1 MGKRDLEKLRREH
14 KEKFSRTKI
23 SSTRNF
29 KAEQALTSNPNLKEE
44 TKSIPESNFKEVT
57 KTLDKQN
64 VKNSN
69 IQIYRTE
76 SRKLGVSKI
85 KSKSPLFRVVTAV
98 VITVLCVGLI
108 VLVGNRT
115 SFHREK
121 QLIREEPKYSSP
133 NAKALEWEKIDF
145 VNYKIEEIEYKNI
158 TVSDFVKRYGLAQR
172 SEEMMV
178 EKDKLLSLTYTLAG
192 GGFALFQFG
201 DFGSGMRL
209 ISVNYFTDQKEDLSE
224 EKLSFLKELK
234 PDSEKGIS
242 DQEVLEHLGLP
253 NSYYKLGVKGYYSA
267 SMEYGILDRTYYHLE
282 FAEGKDGRLHLKNIK
297 TYE

>member
-1 MGKRDLEKLRREH
+1 MGKRDLKKLRREH

-29 KAEQALTSNPNLKEE
+29 KAEQALISNPNL
-44 TKSIPESNFKEVT
+44 KEVT
-57 KTLDKQN
+57 KTLDKQK
-64 VKNSN
+64 VKNSDR
-69 IQIYRTE
+69 QMYRTE
-76 SRKLGVSKI
+76 SSKLGVSKF
-85 KSKSPLFRVVTAV
+85 KSKSPLFKVLTAV
-98 VITVLCVGLI
+98 VITVLCTGLI

-115 SFHREK
+115 SLPKEK

-145 VNYKIEEIEYKNI
+145 VNYKIEENEYKNI

-178 EKDKLLSLTYTLAG
+178 EKDKLLTLTYTLAG

-209 ISVNYFTDQKEDLSE
+209 ISVNYFTDQKEDLSKE
-224 EKLSFLKELK
+224 EQSFLKELK
-234 PDSEKGIS
+234 PDPEKGIS
-242 DQEVLEHLGLP
+242 DQEVLENLELP

-267 SMEYGILDRTYYHLE
+267 SMDYDLLDSIHYHLE
-282 FAEGKDGRLHLKNIK
+282 FAEGKDGRLHLKDIQSF
-297 TYE
+297 E

>member
-29 KAEQALTSNPNLKEE
+29 KAEQALISNPNL
-44 TKSIPESNFKEVT
+44 KEVT
-57 KTLDKQN
+57 KTLDKQK
-64 VKNSN
+64 VKNSDR
-69 IQIYRTE
+69 QVFRTE
-76 SRKLGVSKI
+76 SSKLGVSKF
-85 KSKSPLFRVVTAV
+85 KSKSPLFKVVTAV
-98 VITVLCVGLI
+98 VITVLCTGLI

-115 SFHREK
+115 SFPKEK

-145 VNYKIEEIEYKNI
+145 VNYKIEENEYKNI

-178 EKDKLLSLTYTLAG
+178 EKNKLFSLTYTLAG

-201 DFGSGMRL
+201 DFGSGMHL
-209 ISVNYFTDQKEDLSE
+209 ISVNYLTDQK
-224 EKLSFLKELK
+224 
-234 PDSEKGIS
+234 
-242 DQEVLEHLGLP
+242 
-253 NSYYKLGVKGYYSA
+253 
-267 SMEYGILDRTYYHLE
+267 
-282 FAEGKDGRLHLKNIK
+282 NICQRRNNPFSRN
-297 TYE
+297 

>member
-29 KAEQALTSNPNLKEE
+29 KAEQALISNPNLKG
-44 TKSIPESNFKEVT
+44 VT

-64 VKNSN
+64 VKNSDR
-69 IQIYRTE
+69 QIYRTE
-76 SRKLGVSKI
+76 SRNLGLSKF
-85 KSKSPLFRVVTAV
+85 KSQSPLFKVVAAV
-98 VITVLCVGLI
+98 VITVLCTGLI

-115 SFHREK
+115 SFPKEK

-145 VNYKIEEIEYKNI
+145 FNYKIEENGYKNI

-178 EKDKLLSLTYTLAG
+178 EKDKLLSLTYTLAE

-201 DFGSGMRL
+201 DFSSGMHL
-209 ISVNYFTDQKEDLSE
+209 ISVNYLTDQK
-224 EKLSFLKELK
+224 
-234 PDSEKGIS
+234 
-242 DQEVLEHLGLP
+242 
-253 NSYYKLGVKGYYSA
+253 
-267 SMEYGILDRTYYHLE
+267 
-282 FAEGKDGRLHLKNIK
+282 NICQRRNNPFSRN
-297 TYE
+297 